1 MPNQEV
7 SLTLLVEPHS
17 QVHAT
22 PGLLPRKEIGLRRE
36 WTAEA
41 LKRLSPT
48 FRFGPVLLDLK
59 RIRMPVAGEAH
70 GSWSWSHRTDVTRW
84 ADDPVVNSATDA
96 NLPQD
101 PVRGSEGWLKLTPQ
115 EEKDEEG

>member
-7 SLTLLVEPHS
+7 ALTLLVEPHS
-17 QVHAT
+17 LIHAT
-22 PGLLPRKEIGLRRE
+22 PGLLPRKEIALLRD

-41 LKRLSPT
+41 LKKLSPT
-48 FRFGPVLLDLK
+48 FRFGPVLVDPK

-84 ADDPVVNSATDA
+84 ADDPVVNSTSDA

-101 PVRGSEGWLKLTPQ
+101 AVKGSEGWLKLTPV
-115 EEKDEEG
+115 EEESQ